1 MALAWLYLLCVLRW
15 LWTSNGSP
23 DDDGGPA

>member
-1 MALAWLYLLCVLRW
+1 MALAWLYLLFVLRW
-15 LWTSNGSP
+15 LWTADGAT